1 MTWAQ
6 ATAPPTRSYNSTL
19 KNLYNFLHLNSIIS
33 CSENFL
39 SCNFLFKGLHWLR
52 LRPLCWRHRLCWL
65 LRFLF
70 SNKSLLLIFSL
81 KESMPKD
88 QIVLCL
94 EKSQL
99 FDNSFLCVDYGGDIV
114 IVGHSNMDKIKWTK

>member
-1 MTWAQ
+1 MGGDPVWAKMKGFS
-6 ATAPPTRSYNSTL
+6 AWPGKVELPPEHLKRPVTKKIMHCVFFFGSYE
-19 KNLYNFLHLNSIIS
+19 Y
-33 CSENFL
+33 
-39 SCNFLFKGLHWLR
+39 GWLQETR
-52 LRPLCWRHRLCWL
+52 LRPLCWRHCLCWL

-114 IVGHSNMDKIKWTK
+114 IVGHSNMFKTK